1 MARRWILAA
10 VFFLVV
16 LVIAGTLFFPLYF
29 HREHISPSISHNPA
43 RPPSSSFSSV
53 PPPSLSPFSNLPT
66 PLVPPL
72 SSPSPST
79 PPASLLPSSLAPAFF
94 VLGDSTVDSGT
105 NNFLGTLARADR
117 FPYGRD
123 FDTHRPTGRFSNGR
137 IIVDYLAIRLG
148 LPFVPP
154 FLGQV
159 GRVEDMIHGLNYAS
173 AAAGIIFSSGYDL
186 GMHISL
192 TQQIQQVSDTFQH
205 FSLILGEEAAAD
217 LISRSVFY
225 LSIGSNDFIHYYL
238 SNASGVQ
245 DLYKPSE
252 FNRLLVGTVQQELKN
267 LYNGNVRKMVV
278 MGLAPIGCT
287 PHYLWQYG
295 SDDGE
300 CVEFINNVV
309 VDFNSAMKNVVNELN
324 KDLPDAKLAFCDAFK
339 ASMDI
344 FANHDRYGFVTTTKA
359 CCGLGEYGGWIMCLM
374 PRMSCSD
381 ASTHV
386 WWDEFHPTEAV
397 NKILADDVWSSK
409 HANICSPMNME
420 EMVRQGMD

>member
-66 PLVPPL
+66 PLVPPFPL
-72 SSPSPST
+72 RRRRRRPPPSF
-79 PPASLLPSSLAPAFF
+79 PPPLAPAFF

-252 FNRLLVGTVQQELKN
+252 FNRLLVGTVQQELKVFLFSSHLFFLLPSWLLVNSLDGWQN

-344 FANHDRYGFVTTTKA
+344 FANHDRYGEFV
-359 CCGLGEYGGWIMCLM
+359 
-374 PRMSCSD
+374 
-381 ASTHV
+381 
-386 WWDEFHPTEAV
+386 
-397 NKILADDVWSSK
+397 N
-409 HANICSPMNME
+409 
-420 EMVRQGMD
+420 